1 MEYVQQHVVPVA
13 QGDRPVHV
21 DEHDWLEAMAMLL
34 ALDDDYADDKAEFLA
49 ANSHAALDLVEDS

>member
-49 ANSHAALDLVEDS
+49 AQLARGPWT